1 MTPRSGA
8 KAPLS
13 LTTPPPITDGHG
25 FGAIVG
31 QESVIGALR
40 RALSS
45 ARLPHTLLF
54 AGPPGVGKATCAGI
68 VAQALNC
75 AEQGPADACGEC
87 VSCRKVER
95 GLHPDVL
102 WMAPAPRT
110 VGIKAV
116 RRAAAATGYRPY
128 EGRHRVVAVDEAHM
142 LTTEAQ
148 NAFLKTLEEPP
159 ASSAIVLVTPAPG
172 SLLATVRS
180 RCQSLRFSPLP
191 QSLVRAYLTDKRG
204 LDPDEAR
211 LRAALT
217 PGSIGRAL
225 CIDLDGY
232 ADLLEAVVEALRSAQ
247 LGGAG
252 VIAAAESLSSI
263 GTGETATQRAVS
275 TLEVGRDILRDL
287 LVVSAGGARSS
298 LVNTDRFEAW
308 KAWAQDMDPDA
319 AARALESLN
328 EGIDRLTT
336 GIQPNVKLSLEHTL
350 IAVGERLDGCHVPV
364 S

>member
-1 MTPRSGA
+1 MTARSGA
-8 KAPLS
+8 RAPLS
-13 LTTPPPITDGHG
+13 LTTPPPSTGGHG
-25 FGAIVG
+25 FDAIVG
-31 QESVIGALR
+31 QDSVVGALR
-40 RALSS
+40 RAIGS
-45 ARLPHTLLF
+45 ARLPHALLF
-54 AGPPGVGKATCAGI
+54 AGPPGVGKASCAGV

-75 AEQGPADACGEC
+75 TEQKPSEACGGC

-95 GLHPDVL
+95 GLHPDVM
-102 WMAPAPRT
+102 WMQPEPRT

-116 RRAAAATGYRPY
+116 RRAVAATGYRPY
-128 EGRHRVVAVDEAHM
+128 EGKHRVVVVDEAHT

-159 ASSAIVLVTPAPG
+159 ASSTIILVTPAPG

-191 QSLVRAYLTDKRG
+191 QPLVRAYLNEQHG
-204 LDPDEAR
+204 LDPEEAR
-211 LRAALT
+211 LRTALA

-225 CIDLDGY
+225 AIDLDRYGV
-232 ADLLEAVVEALRSAQ
+232 LLKAMVEALQLAQ
-247 LGGAG
+247 VGGAG
-252 VIAAAESLSSI
+252 VVTAAESLSSI
-263 GTGETATQRAVS
+263 GNGETATQRAVS
-275 TLEVGRDILRDL
+275 TLMVGRDILRDL
-287 LVVSAGGARSS
+287 LVVSAGGDRSS
-298 LVNTDRFEAW
+298 LVNADRFDTW
-308 KAWAQDMDPDA
+308 NVWAKDVDPDA

-350 IAVGERLDGCHVPV
+350 IAIGERLSGRAVPV